1 MLRGRGLAVA
11 GTPSVN
17 FETTLPSAC
26 ENSDGITKI
35 LFASPCASWG
45 SICRYW

>member
-1 MLRGRGLAVA
+1 MFPIA
-11 GTPSVN
+11 PPM
-17 FETTLPSAC
+17 FWSAW
-26 ENSDGITKI
+26 ENSDGMMKI